1 MEDTLNRPAQFG
13 GAKLIIGT
21 FFVIHGLLLTADNL
35 GALDAWRYLRYW
47 PAVVLLL
54 GIYKLW
60 QPGRQLAGAILVLA
74 GGALLAHAMGLA
86 DLELTDFWP
95 LLLIIGGIVI
105 VTRATGVE
113 VGPSGDAD
121 SRNLIAIFAA
131 RKVVPHEFS
140 GARVV
145 ACMGGI
151 EIDLTDAVMKEKEA
165 VIQAY
170 TMWGGIEIYVP
181 DTWEIAGEVVPFMGG
196 FEVTV
201 APAGAPQRRLIVRG
215 AAVMAGIEVKRR
227 NS

>member
-13 GAKLIIGT
+13 GAKLIIGI

-47 PAVVLLL
+47 PAVILLV

-60 QPGRQLAGAILVLA
+60 QPGRQLAGAILTLV
-74 GGALLAHAMGLA
+74 GGALLAHAAGLA
-86 DLELTDFWP
+86 DLDLIDFWP

-113 VGPSGDAD
+113 VAPSGDAGGGT
-121 SRNLIAIFAA
+121 LLAIFTA
-131 RKVVPHEFS
+131 RIVKPPEFS
-140 GARVV
+140 GARVL

-151 EIDLTDAVMKEKEA
+151 ELDLTDAVMKEKEA

-181 DTWEIAGEVVPFMGG
+181 DTWDIVGEVFPFMGG

-227 NS
+227 SS